1 MENKYTKEEIEML
14 MKTICVITI
23 GQTPR
28 TDMIPPL
35 KSYLPNDTRIIEKG
49 VLDSLSIEEIQNLC
63 VEDGQTTLVSRLK
76 NGKSAV
82 VSKEK
87 VIPIIQKLID
97 ECQKTE
103 IDLILLACTGKFPF
117 FLSEIPVIYP
127 DFLLNYAVKGLLR
140 EGELGVIV
148 PLIEQS
154 EMISDKWNEVNFKT
168 YITSTSPYDGSHEEF
183 VQATKRINESQVQAI
198 LLDCM
203 GYSNEMKNIIREHT
217 NKPIII
223 ARNII
228 YANLAELL

>member
-1 MENKYTKEEIEML
+1 MHL
-14 MKTICVITI
+14 KTICVITI

-35 KSYLPNDTRIIEKG
+35 RSYLPNDTRIIEKG
-49 VLDSLSIEEIQNLC
+49 VLDSLVIEEIQHLF
-63 VEDGQTTLVSRLK
+63 VEEGQTTLVSRLT
-76 NGKSAV
+76 NGNSVV

-87 VIPIIQKLID
+87 IIPIIQQLID
-97 ECQKTE
+97 ECQKSE
-103 IDLILLACTGKFPF
+103 IDLILLACTGKFPLF
-117 FLSEIPVIYP
+117 SSEIPVIYP

-154 EMISDKWNEVNFKT
+154 EMIQDKWKEVNFKT
-168 YITSTSPYDGSHEEF
+168 CITSTSPYNGTHEEL
-183 VQATKRINESQVQAI
+183 VQATKRLNESQVQAI

-217 NKPIII
+217 TKPIIV